1 MKTDELMN
9 LYYSEMN
16 ENERY
21 ICQYLY
27 ENKKDFCKDTIDETA
42 RKCGVSKSLLVRFA
56 KHLGLTGFRE
66 LKAMLRIEEQ
76 ESKVTEWN
84 LLETMTESIIRCW
97 MIS

>member
-42 RKCGVSKSLLVRFA
+42 RK
-56 KHLGLTGFRE
+56 
-66 LKAMLRIEEQ
+66 
-76 ESKVTEWN
+76 
-84 LLETMTESIIRCW
+84 
-97 MIS
+97 